1 MNVLITGAAG
11 LVGTLLRERL
21 EDEFD
26 IRALDVRRSRG
37 MRRVDTTRLD
47 AVASELEDVDAV
59 IDLAGLADV
68 GASWDAV
75 TSNNLRGTATVLEA
89 ARRHGVRRVIFAS
102 SNRVTGLY
110 ERDEPYASI
119 VSGDYGDL
127 DPGRIPLIGP
137 DWPVRPDS
145 PYGMSKALGEAA
157 CRTYSACYGTSTIC
171 LRIGTVNR
179 VDRPTRPREFATLLS
194 HADLVRLF
202 TAALRADKAVRHGTY
217 YGVSSNTWRIWDI
230 AAATAE
236 LGFVPLDDAERF
248 RPSHGATK

>member
-11 LVGTLLRERL
+11 LVGTLLREHL
-21 EDEFD
+21 DDEFD
-26 IRALDVRRSRG
+26 IRSLDVRRSRG
-37 MRRVDTTRLD
+37 IRRVDTTRFD
-47 AVASELEDVDAV
+47 AVSKELEGADAV
-59 IDLAGLADV
+59 IHLAGIGDAS
-68 GASWDAV
+68 ASWDAV

-89 ARRHGVRRVIFAS
+89 ARRHGVRRVIVAS

-119 VSGDYGDL
+119 VRGAYGGL

-157 CRTYSACYGTSTIC
+157 CRTYTACYGTSTIC
-171 LRIGTVNR
+171 LRLGTVNR
-179 VDRPTRPREFATLLS
+179 VDRPTRAREFATLLS
-194 HADLVRLF
+194 HSDLIGLF
-202 TAALRADKAVRHGTY
+202 TAALRADEAVRHGTY
-217 YGVSSNTWRIWDI
+217 YGVSSNTWRIWDV
-230 AAATAE
+230 ADATTE

-248 RPSHGATK
+248 RTGHAATE

>member
-11 LVGTLLRERL
+11 LVGTLLREHL
-21 EDEFD
+21 DDEFD
-26 IRALDVRRSRG
+26 IRSLDVRRSRG

-47 AVASELEDVDAV
+47 AVSKEIEGVYAV
-59 IDLAGLADV
+59 IHLAGIADA

-110 ERDEPYASI
+110 EQDEPYASI
-119 VSGDYGDL
+119 VSGDCGDL
-127 DPGRIPLIGP
+127 DPASIPLIGP
-137 DWPVRPDS
+137 DWPLRPDS

-171 LRIGTVNR
+171 LRLGTVNHS
-179 VDRPTRPREFATLLS
+179 DRPTRARDFATLLS

-202 TAALRADKAVRHGTY
+202 TAALRADDAVRHGTY

-230 AAATAE
+230 ANATTE

-248 RPSHGATK
+248 RTGHGATE